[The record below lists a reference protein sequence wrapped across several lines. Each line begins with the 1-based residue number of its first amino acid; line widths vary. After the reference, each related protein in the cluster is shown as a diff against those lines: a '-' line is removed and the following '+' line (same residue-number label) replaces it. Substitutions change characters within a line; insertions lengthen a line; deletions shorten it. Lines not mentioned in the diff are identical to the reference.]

1 VKIVNHNRAGA
12 KAFVT
17 GANLHAIGKNLE
29 RAFPLDRSPDF
40 SELLTRI
47 GRSAVRGDP
56 WPAFFMIALEDR
68 PRTHLAFSHRKQV
81 AFAFQDVGLTTL
93 YPVDQ
98 FERDCRTLRVS
109 NERWR

>member
-47 GRSAVRGDP
+47 EQARQRG
-56 WPAFFMIALEDR
+56 
-68 PRTHLAFSHRKQV
+68 
-81 AFAFQDVGLTTL
+81 
-93 YPVDQ
+93 
-98 FERDCRTLRVS
+98 C
-109 NERWR
+109 N